1 MVRKLSAE
9 DRLLMRQTHIKKLL
23 KVIRTQGFLSLSI
36 QEIAQLMNMSRASL
50 YNYFSSKE
58 DIIMEVT
65 DFCISYIHEA
75 GQMISNP
82 ELSYPFRL
90 QKVFEH
96 AVLSAAYSSEIF
108 LRDLELSCLSL
119 YEKKKQARKEQL
131 TVVHSFYVNGKEA
144 GFFNELN
151 PALLILQDETVLNKL
166 INTSFLMDAE
176 LTLERALYDYYV
188 AKCFQVLRPEVVPNI
203 DHNEIKSMVEKIIQK
218 LSPIL

>member
-1 MVRKLSAE
+1 MRKISTE
-9 DRLLMRQTHIKKLL
+9 DRLLMRQSHIKKIL

-58 DIIMEVT
+58 DILMELN
-65 DFCISYIHEA
+65 DFCISYIYET
-75 GQMISNP
+75 GQMISNT
-82 ELSYPFRL
+82 ELSYSQRL

-108 LRDLELSCLSL
+108 LKDLQISCMSL
-119 YEKKKQARKEQL
+119 YEKKKHARKEQMAAI
-131 TVVHSFYVNGKEA
+131 HSFYQTGMEA

-151 PALLILQDETVLNKL
+151 PTLLMMQDETVLNKL
-166 INTSFLMDAE
+166 INTSFLMDEE
-176 LTLERALYDYYV
+176 LTLERALYDYYL
-188 AKCFQVLRPEVVPNI
+188 AKCFQVLRPELVTNI
-203 DHNEIKSMVEKIIQK
+203 NHKEINCMVKDILHK